1 VSTVDLFDDD
11 LPQIPDRVYFTIGEA
26 SRLCGVKPH
35 VLRYWEQEFEQL
47 QPDKRR
53 GNRRYYRYQ
62 DLIMIRRIRALVHQ
76 QGFTLSGAKLRIQEE
91 DEARVEATHDD
102 SKGMALRE
110 VIRELEQVRQLC
122 LQEFEISR
130 QPLDRHELCCPP
142 ARTDSPPTTTLLWTS
157 HLSLSVAPSPLR
169 TRPPFSTRRRPRR
182 GIWKRFASYS
192 KKTKRARRSSRS

>member
-1 VSTVDLFDDD
+1 MSTVDLFDDD

-26 SRLCGVKPH
+26 SRLCCVKPH

-76 QGFTLSGAKLRIQEE
+76 QGFTLSGAKLRVQEE
-91 DEARVEATHDD
+91 DEARIEATHDD

-110 VIRELEQVRQLC
+110 MIRELEQVR
-122 LQEFEISR
+122 R
-130 QPLDRHELCCPP
+130 
-142 ARTDSPPTTTLLWTS
+142 LLS
-157 HLSLSVAPSPLR
+157 D
-169 TRPPFSTRRRPRR
+169 
-182 GIWKRFASYS
+182 
-192 KKTKRARRSSRS
+192 

>member
-1 VSTVDLFDDD
+1 MSTVDLCDDD
-11 LPQIPDRVYFTIGEA
+11 LPKIPAGVYFTIGEA

-76 QGFTLSGAKLRIQEE
+76 QGFTLSGAKQRIQEE
-91 DEARVEATHDD
+91 DEARIEATQDD

-110 VIRELEQVRQLC
+110 VIRELEQVR
-122 LQEFEISR
+122 R
-130 QPLDRHELCCPP
+130 
-142 ARTDSPPTTTLLWTS
+142 LLS
-157 HLSLSVAPSPLR
+157 D
-169 TRPPFSTRRRPRR
+169 
-182 GIWKRFASYS
+182 
-192 KKTKRARRSSRS
+192 

>member
-1 VSTVDLFDDD
+1 VDLFDDD

-26 SRLCGVKPH
+26 SRLCGAKPH

-110 VIRELEQVRQLC
+110 VIRELEQVR
-122 LQEFEISR
+122 R
-130 QPLDRHELCCPP
+130 
-142 ARTDSPPTTTLLWTS
+142 LLS
-157 HLSLSVAPSPLR
+157 D
-169 TRPPFSTRRRPRR
+169 
-182 GIWKRFASYS
+182 
-192 KKTKRARRSSRS
+192 

>member
-1 VSTVDLFDDD
+1 MSTVDLFDDD

-76 QGFTLSGAKLRIQEE
+76 QGFTLSGAKFRIQEE

-110 VIRELEQVRQLC
+110 VIRELEQVR
-122 LQEFEISR
+122 R
-130 QPLDRHELCCPP
+130 
-142 ARTDSPPTTTLLWTS
+142 LLS
-157 HLSLSVAPSPLR
+157 D
-169 TRPPFSTRRRPRR
+169 
-182 GIWKRFASYS
+182 
-192 KKTKRARRSSRS
+192 

>member
-1 VSTVDLFDDD
+1 MSTVDLFDDD

-76 QGFTLSGAKLRIQEE
+76 HGSRYRRKCGFKKKMQRA
-91 DEARVEATHDD
+91 
-102 SKGMALRE
+102 SKRLMMIPKG
-110 VIRELEQVRQLC
+110 
-122 LQEFEISR
+122 
-130 QPLDRHELCCPP
+130 
-142 ARTDSPPTTTLLWTS
+142 W
-157 HLSLSVAPSPLR
+157 
-169 TRPPFSTRRRPRR
+169 
-182 GIWKRFASYS
+182 RFA
-192 KKTKRARRSSRS
+192 K

>member
-35 VLRYWEQEFEQL
+35 VLRYWE
-47 QPDKRR
+47 
-53 GNRRYYRYQ
+53 
-62 DLIMIRRIRALVHQ
+62 

-110 VIRELEQVRQLC
+110 VIRELEQVR
-122 LQEFEISR
+122 R
-130 QPLDRHELCCPP
+130 
-142 ARTDSPPTTTLLWTS
+142 LLS
-157 HLSLSVAPSPLR
+157 D
-169 TRPPFSTRRRPRR
+169 
-182 GIWKRFASYS
+182 
-192 KKTKRARRSSRS
+192 